1 MSNWHL
7 SRRTF
12 LRGLGTSMALPAL
25 NAMLPGMR
33 LLGAE
38 SGGAAG
44 ATTTAGGFPKRL
56 AYVYVPN
63 GMNMAEWTPTTAG
76 ADYEL
81 PVILQKAAAHRKDL
95 LVVSGLAH
103 AQAEAYADGGA
114 AHARASAAYLTGCN
128 ARKTEGADVR
138 LGVSA
143 DQIVAQQ
150 LGHLTRLPSLELS
163 CARGARNGTCDT
175 GFSCVYQFN
184 IAWKSETQPMNPEVD
199 PRLAFERLFGSGDPA
214 LSAEARARREKQ
226 KLSVLDFVREDAR
239 GLQKRL
245 GAEDNRKLDE
255 YFSGV
260 RDLERQIAQA
270 EQTAQ
275 RLPADKREFAPPL
288 DYDFGQHAALMYE
301 VMALAF
307 QADATRVSTFM
318 LGQEG
323 SNRPYPQADVR
334 DGHHDISHHKNNAE
348 RIAKISRINQYHLG
362 LFAKFLDRLKSVR
375 EGEGTLL
382 DNCAIVYGGA
392 ISDGNSHSHFD
403 LPVLVAGRAGGAL
416 ATGRHLVAGRGK
428 SGPPMNNFHRA
439 LLANMGVKID
449 RFGDSS
455 GTLDQIFSA

>member
-7 SRRTF
+7 PRRTF
-12 LRGLGTSMALPAL
+12 LRGLGTAMALPVL
-25 NAMLPGMR
+25 ESMLPGMR

-38 SGGAAG
+38 PG
-44 ATTTAGGFPKRL
+44 ATGVATTAGGFPKRL

-63 GMNMAEWTPTTAG
+63 GINMAEWTPAVGGT
-76 ADYEL
+76 DYET
-81 PVILQKAAAHRKDL
+81 PVILQKVAAHRKDL

-103 AQAEAYADGGA
+103 TQAQAYADGSA

-143 DQIVAQQ
+143 DQIAARQ

-163 CARGARNGTCDT
+163 CARGARTGTCDT
-175 GFSCVYQFN
+175 GYSCVYQFN
-184 IAWKSETQPMNPEVD
+184 ISWKNETQPMSPEVD

-214 LSAEARARREKQ
+214 LSAEARARREQQ
-226 KLSVLDFVREDAR
+226 KLSVLDFVRDDAR
-239 GLQKRL
+239 SLQKRL

-255 YFSGV
+255 YFSAV
-260 RDLERQIAQA
+260 RDLERQLAQA
-270 EQTAQ
+270 EGVAQ
-275 RLPADKREFAPPL
+275 RLPAEGRGFSPPL
-288 DYDFGQHAALMYE
+288 DFDFEQHVGLMYE

-307 QADATRVSTFM
+307 QADATRISTFM
-318 LGQEG
+318 IGQEG
-323 SNRPYPQADVR
+323 SNRPYPQAEVR
-334 DGHHDISHHKNNAE
+334 DGHHDISHHKNDPA
-348 RIAKISRINQYHLG
+348 RIAKISRVNQYHMG

-392 ISDGNSHSHFD
+392 ISDGNSHSYYD

-416 ATGRHLVAGRGK
+416 ATGRHLVAGQGR

-439 LLANMGVKID
+439 LLTNMGVKID
-449 RFGDSS
+449 RFGDST